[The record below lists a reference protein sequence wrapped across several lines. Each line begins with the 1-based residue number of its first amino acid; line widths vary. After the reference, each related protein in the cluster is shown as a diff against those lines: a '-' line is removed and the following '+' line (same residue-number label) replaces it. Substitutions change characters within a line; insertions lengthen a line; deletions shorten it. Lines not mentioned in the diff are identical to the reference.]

1 MGQIRNISKIDAPM
15 HHSPKRRFVNLRLA
29 AALARGGA
37 IGATAAIAALNA
49 FAAPG
54 QTAPVQVPAVEYY
67 YAPLDYYFLT
77 SRDTDK
83 SLLDG
88 AVGWQRTGKTIYG
101 VSAPVS
107 GTSGLARYYFDK
119 VARAASRGSHFF
131 TVLDTERTALAA
143 LNLSNSNAAKLPY
156 YEGIDSFM
164 SLPTV
169 EGVGGSCPNGQQPVY
184 RLFRDN
190 ARFPD
195 DPNHRFTT
203 DLAVYQGFVASGWA
217 GEGVKFCS
225 PAAPANNAAC
235 PQKSYFPDVSQSA
248 FYIDKNLDGATVW
261 DTNSSLRPAV
271 TVSCTGGVVSVLSNG
286 IPNFD
291 SVGIGRNGADA
302 SYQTNS
308 RTWRFPQAPNV
319 AATTTQLR
327 NVLGAIAVMV
337 NGVQIYG
344 PVEAPQDNYA
354 DPFKAGLLNFCG
366 GHVAQ
371 YHYHSFPECFFNQK
385 TLTGN
390 TTFLPAKTPDVVV
403 GYAFDGFPILA
414 PYEYCSTLGD
424 ATCVSG
430 IREIRSAYK
439 YTGTGAYT
447 TEAAF
452 DFNVFEAGY
461 GGSTLDRCNGRVNS
475 DGSYAYYATRQF
487 PYYLACYRG
496 TPTVQ

>member
-1 MGQIRNISKIDAPM
+1 MKLDIATKNLSKLNRDF
-15 HHSPKRRFVNLRLA
+15 SLRVTVR
-29 AALARGGA
+29 ARLCA
-37 IGATAAIAALNA
+37 IAATAAVAALNA
-49 FAAPG
+49 HAAPG
-54 QTAPVQVPAVEYY
+54 QTAPAQVSAVEYY

-77 SRDTDK
+77 SRAADK

-88 AVGWQRTGKTIYG
+88 SVGWLRTGKTISG
-101 VSAPVS
+101 VSAPVA

-119 VARAASRGSHFF
+119 VARASMRGSHFF
-131 TVLDTERTALAA
+131 TVLDSERTALAA
-143 LNLSNSNAAKLPY
+143 LNPSNSSAATLPC

-164 SLPTV
+164 NLPTV
-169 EGVGGSCPNGQQPVY
+169 EGVGGSCPSGQQPVY
-184 RLFRDN
+184 RLFRDS

-203 DLAVYQGFVASGWA
+203 DTAIYQDFVARGWL

-225 PAAPANNAAC
+225 PAAPASNADC
-235 PQKSYFPDVSQSA
+235 PQKAYFPDVSQSA

-261 DTNSSLRPAV
+261 DANAALRPAV
-271 TVSCTGGVVSVLSNG
+271 AVTCSGGVVSVASSG

-302 SYQTNS
+302 NYQLNS
-308 RTWRFPQAPNV
+308 RTWRFPQVPSLS
-319 AATTTQLR
+319 ATTTELR

-344 PVEAPQDNYA
+344 PVEAPQDNFA
-354 DPFKAGLLNFCG
+354 DPLKAGLLNFCG

-371 YHYHSFPECFFNQK
+371 YHFHSFPECFFNQK
-385 TLTGN
+385 TLAGN
-390 TTFLPAKTPDVVV
+390 TTFLPAKTPNVVV

-414 PYEYCSTLGD
+414 PYEYCSTAGD
-424 ATCVSG
+424 TTCVSG
-430 IREIRSAYK
+430 IREIRSAYR

-452 DFNVFEAGY
+452 DANVFEAGY
-461 GGSTLDRCNGRVNS
+461 GGSTLDRCNGRVNT

-496 TPTVQ
+496 TNTVQ